1 MLEGAMNPIA
11 ISPCSAMGAA
21 WGGYWGYIRR
31 NYHRSLTMPIGV
43 RGDSPI
49 PFFHSGFRVC
59 RGVR

>member
-1 MLEGAMNPIA
+1 MNPIA